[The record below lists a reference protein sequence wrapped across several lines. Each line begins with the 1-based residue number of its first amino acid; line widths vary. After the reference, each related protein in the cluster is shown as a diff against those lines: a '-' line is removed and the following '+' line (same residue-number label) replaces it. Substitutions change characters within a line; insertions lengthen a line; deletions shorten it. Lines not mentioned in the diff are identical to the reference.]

1 MRSILHIM
9 SATANARAEAV
20 ITAQHVQSELRIEVV
35 DLRGSEPDYGAL
47 LEKIF
52 AADSVAV
59 W

>member
-1 MRSILHIM
+1 MRTMLHIK
-9 SATANARAEAV
+9 SATANAQAEVV
-20 ITAQHVQSELRIEVV
+20 IAAQHVQSELRIEVV